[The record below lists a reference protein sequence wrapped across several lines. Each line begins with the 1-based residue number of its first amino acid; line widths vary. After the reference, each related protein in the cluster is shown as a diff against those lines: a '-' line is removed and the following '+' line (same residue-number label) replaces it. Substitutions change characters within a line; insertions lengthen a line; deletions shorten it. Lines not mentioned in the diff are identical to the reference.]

1 YWLKRFPSRYSSA
14 NNHLIAEEAALF
26 ILGSLWQGTA
36 IDPLQARDVLIAEAF
51 RQIYDDG
58 VGAEQS
64 PTYTA
69 FTCEWYLLAFRVAE
83 AAGAPF

>member
-1 YWLKRFPSRYSSA
+1 FPSRYSSA

-26 ILGSLWQGTA
+26 VLGTLWQGAEIDASAARA
-36 IDPLQARDVLIAEAF
+36 ILIAEAF
-51 RQIYDDG
+51 RQIHDDG

-69 FTCEWYLLAFRVAE
+69 FTCEWYLLAFTVA
-83 AAGAPF
+83 